1 MGTFRAMGTEVTVV
15 APALDLPG
23 EASVTQEIA
32 TLFEAQERRF
42 SRFREDS
49 ELSALNRATGPVHPS
64 DELFDALVR
73 ASVYSSLTRGAFDC
87 TLGAA
92 LVDAG
97 YDRSFERGRLDR
109 AARASAAPRP
119 RGSLRLDPRRREV
132 ERTPATTLDLG
143 GMIKGHTADLAATLL
158 PPCAAVDA
166 GGDAVLRGA
175 GPDGEGWLVEVED
188 PFDAERTI
196 LTLRIRDAAVATS
209 AANRRTW
216 RVGDRA
222 MHHLFDPRT
231 GEPARSD
238 LAQVTVVART
248 AELAEVLAKAVFILG
263 AREGAGLLGRSAA
276 AGAVL
281 VTRDRSVI
289 ELGALEVVR
298 D

>member
-119 RGSLRLDPRRREV
+119 ARLAAPRSQAAGGRAHPRHDPRPRRDDQG
-132 ERTPATTLDLG
+132 PHG
-143 GMIKGHTADLAATLL
+143 GSGGDLAATV
-158 PPCAAVDA
+158 C
-166 GGDAVLRGA
+166 G
-175 GPDGEGWLVEVED
+175 
-188 PFDAERTI
+188 
-196 LTLRIRDAAVATS
+196 
-209 AANRRTW
+209 RR
-216 RVGDRA
+216 RR
-222 MHHLFDPRT
+222 R
-231 GEPARSD
+231 
-238 LAQVTVVART
+238 
-248 AELAEVLAKAVFILG
+248 
-263 AREGAGLLGRSAA
+263 
-276 AGAVL
+276 
-281 VTRDRSVI
+281 
-289 ELGALEVVR
+289 
-298 D
+298 